1 MQTHL
6 NYVTNSLRE
15 EYSEDKLVIL
25 VAKRNAGSFTYDGI
39 EVGAERV
46 AKEIEDK
53 LEDLGR
59 DGYRINKIS
68 VVGYSLG
75 GLVARYTIGL
85 LYHKGYFE
93 KIKPMNF
100 TTFATPHLGVRTPSK
115 GYSNHLWNVFGARTL
130 STSGRQ
136 LFTIDDFRGTGRSI
150 LDVMTDPNSVFMHAL
165 AQFERRT
172 LYCNI
177 INDRSAVY
185 YTTGISRTDP
195 YTNLDELTLNHVP
208 GYEPIVLDPTHP
220 YTPNREQEDLPTFY
234 RRFTSNSTSLIRR
247 LPIYIA
253 LTFILPIA
261 SIVFLINSGF
271 QTFRSRR
278 RIMLHHTS
286 PTNPFGSYRIPYFV
300 QDMRAGLED
309 AFENVNAAQQQEYLD
324 DGTEELIEPMSP
336 SHPTANGYAASADSL
351 LSEKDDPASSTVQ
364 LVRTAS
370 RNDFPTLALTPAQFG
385 MIKSLDEVGWRKYPC
400 HITLSTHSHAAIIV
414 RIPGRKA
421 FEEGKVVVRHWLKE
435 EFLL

>member
-1 MQTHL
+1 M
-6 NYVTNSLRE
+6 
-15 EYSEDKLVIL
+15 
-25 VAKRNAGSFTYDGI
+25 
-39 EVGAERV
+39 

-59 DGYRINKIS
+59 DGYRIRKLS

-75 GLVARYTIGL
+75 GLVARYAIGL

-93 KIKPMNF
+93 RIKPMTF

-115 GYSNHLWNVFGARTL
+115 GYPNHLWNVLGARTL

-136 LFTIDDFRGTGRSI
+136 LFTIDDFRETGRSI
-150 LDVMTDPNSVFMHAL
+150 LDVMTDPSSVFMHAL

-172 LYCNI
+172 LYTNI
-177 INDRSAVY
+177 VNDRSAVY

-195 YTNLDELTLNHVP
+195 YTNLDELSLNHVP
-208 GYEPIVLDPTHP
+208 GYEPVILSASNPFT
-220 YTPNREQEDLPTFY
+220 TKREQEDLPTFY
-234 RRFTSNSTSLIRR
+234 RRFTNNSTSLVRR

-253 LTFILPIA
+253 LTVIIPIA
-261 SIVFLINSGF
+261 SIVFLMNSGF

-278 RIMLHHTS
+278 RIMLHQTS
-286 PTNPFGSYRIPYFV
+286 PSNPFGSYRIPYFV

-309 AFENVNAAQQQEYLD
+309 AFENVNSSQQQEYLD
-324 DGTEELIEPMSP
+324 AGTEEMASP
-336 SHPTANGYAASADSL
+336 SKPSSPTANSHPNSDNCSESL
-351 LSEKDDPASSTVQ
+351 LSEKDSSQ
-364 LVRTAS
+364 DLPRSLNRTRTLS
-370 RNDFPTLALTPAQFG
+370 RSADFPTLALTPAQFS
-385 MIKSLDEVGWRKYPC
+385 MISSLDAVGWRKYPV
-400 HITLSTHSHAAIIV
+400 HITKSTHSHAAIIV
-414 RIPGRKA
+414 RIPSRKA

>member
-1 MQTHL
+1 
-6 NYVTNSLRE
+6 
-15 EYSEDKLVIL
+15 
-25 VAKRNAGSFTYDGI
+25 
-39 EVGAERV
+39 V

-59 DGYRINKIS
+59 DGYRIKKIS

-93 KIKPMNF
+93 KIKPMTF

-115 GYSNHLWNVFGARTL
+115 GYSNHLWNVLGARTL

-136 LFTIDDFRGTGRSI
+136 LFTIDDFRETGRSI

-172 LYCNI
+172 LYTNI
-177 INDRSAVY
+177 TNDRSAVY

-195 YTNLDELTLNHVP
+195 YSKLDDLTLNPIP
-208 GYEPIVLDPTHP
+208 GYEPVILDPTQPFILAH
-220 YTPNREQEDLPTFY
+220 EHSSLPSFY
-234 RRFTSNSTSLIRR
+234 GRITSKSSSLLRR
-247 LPIYIA
+247 LPIYVA
-253 LTFILPIA
+253 LTVILPIA

-271 QTFRSRR
+271 QTFRSQR

-286 PTNPFGSYRIPYFV
+286 PSNPFGSYRIPYIV
-300 QDMRAGLED
+300 QGMRAGLED
-309 AFENVNAAQQQEYLD
+309 AFENVNSAQQQEYLD
-324 DGTEELIEPMSP
+324 DGTEELASP
-336 SHPTANGYAASADSL
+336 VPEATSPPSFPVQTHAHLTESHSL
-351 LSEKDDPASSTVQ
+351 LSEKTLSTTAPSPSSPPQSPSKSKLTRTLSTVSATGKSQ
-364 LVRTAS
+364 
-370 RNDFPTLALTPAQFG
+370 FPTLALTPAQFR
-385 MIKSLDEVGWRKYPC
+385 MIASLDEVGWRKYPV
-400 HITLSTHSHAAIIV
+400 HITQSSHSHAAIIV
-414 RIPGRKA
+414 RIPSRKA
-421 FEEGKVVVRHWLKE
+421 FSEGKVVVRHWLAE